1 MKNVKNPH
9 APQICHQPPRFRSL
23 LGNGASGKVGLS
35 EKMYL
40 NELILIQ
47 ASPSMRL
54 VPLFLFVFL
63 TGARAMWEGETRG
76 CFWKTW
82 IKNCS
87 ICSGVRFL
95 WNRFPTERNHQRS
108 QVMLS
113 LTIASDINRGLHI
126 CYLVKRMNCIKIK
139 LPCYFF
145 CKITYYC
152 LNLDTNGLHVC
163 YSVPY

>member
-9 APQICHQPPRFRSL
+9 APQICFQPPRFRSL

-63 TGARAMWEGETRG
+63 TGARAMWEGETWDVFG
-76 CFWKTW
+76 KLGLKIVQFAVESDSYG
-82 IKNCS
+82 IA
-87 ICSGVRFL
+87 FQ
-95 WNRFPTERNHQRS
+95 RNG
-108 QVMLS
+108 
-113 LTIASDINRGLHI
+113 IINDHR
-126 CYLVKRMNCIKIK
+126 
-139 LPCYFF
+139 
-145 CKITYYC
+145 
-152 LNLDTNGLHVC
+152 
-163 YSVPY
+163 

>member
-35 EKMYL
+35 EKMYETK
-40 NELILIQ
+40 NISHELILIQ

-54 VPLFLFVFL
+54 VPLLLFVFL
-63 TGARAMWEGETRG
+63 TGARAMWEGETRW

-95 WNRFPTERNHQRS
+95 WNRFPKERNHQRS

-113 LTIASDINRGLHI
+113 LTIASDINRGSCI
-126 CYLVKRMNCIKIK
+126 SVIWWKRWIALK
-139 LPCYFF
+139 LNRPV
-145 CKITYYC
+145 TS
-152 LNLDTNGLHVC
+152 L
-163 YSVPY
+163 